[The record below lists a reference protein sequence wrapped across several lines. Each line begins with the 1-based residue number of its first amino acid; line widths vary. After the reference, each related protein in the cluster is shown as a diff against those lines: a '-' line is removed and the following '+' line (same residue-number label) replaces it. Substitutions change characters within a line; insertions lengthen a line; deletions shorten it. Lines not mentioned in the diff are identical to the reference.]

1 MSYTRTLALFV
12 VSTLFLLPVALA
24 ANLNGRGSAP
34 SPPWGIVSS
43 LTRRQSEDDGCP
55 SGWTSC
61 SETTCYPLDGSQCC
75 ADGTYCDPGFLCQ
88 ETATGIGCLDAKA
101 KGHNGALVH
110 GPVGSAALAGL
121 LGVALVYIA

>member
-12 VSTLFLLPVALA
+12 VSTLLLLPGALA
-24 ANLNGRGSAP
+24 ANLNGRGPAP
-34 SPPWGIVSS
+34 GPHGGITSS

-75 ADGTYCDPGFLCQ
+75 ADGTYCDPGFTCQ
-88 ETATGIGCLDAKA
+88 ETVTGTGCLDASA
-101 KGHNGALVH
+101 SGHSGALAH
-110 GPVGSAALAGL
+110 GPVGSAALFGL
-121 LGVALVYIA
+121 LGVAAVYMA